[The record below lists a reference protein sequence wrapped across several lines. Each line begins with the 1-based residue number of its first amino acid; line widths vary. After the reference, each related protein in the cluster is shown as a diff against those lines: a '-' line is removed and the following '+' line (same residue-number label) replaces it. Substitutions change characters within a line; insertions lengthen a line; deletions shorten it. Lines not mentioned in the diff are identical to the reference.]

1 MEDKALLQILVD
13 MLAYYKHQARMLVW
27 VVVIVLAMHLA
38 TVIGFLYYESQFETT
53 ATATTTTTTQTVD
66 GKDNDIVNGDK
77 VTGNQYN
84 DKAQN
89 KGVVNNVS
97 DTNDN
102 DNNGDANQ
110 KEEK

>member
-27 VVVIVLAMHLA
+27 VVVVVLLMHLA
-38 TVIGFLYYESQFETT
+38 TIIGFLYYESQFETT
-53 ATATTTTTTQTVD
+53 STTTTTTQTVD
-66 GKDNDIVNGDK
+66 GKDNDIVNGD
-77 VTGNQYN
+77 QYN

-97 DTNDN
+97 DTNGNDN
-102 DNNGDANQ
+102 DGNAETK
-110 KEEK
+110 KE

>member
-13 MLAYYKHQARMLVW
+13 MLSYYKHQARMLVW
-27 VVVIVLAMHLA
+27 IVVIVLAMHLA

-53 ATATTTTTTQTVD
+53 ATTTTTTQTVD
-66 GKDNDIVNGDK
+66 GKDNDIVNGD
-77 VTGNQYN
+77 QYN

-97 DTNDN
+97 DTDNN
-102 DNNGDANQ
+102 DNNSNAKAEDQ
-110 KEEK
+110 KQ

>member
-13 MLAYYKHQARMLVW
+13 MLSYYKHQARMLVW
-27 VVVIVLAMHLA
+27 IVVIVLTMHLA

-66 GKDNDIVNGDK
+66 GKDNDIVNGD
-77 VTGNQYN
+77 QYN

-97 DTNDN
+97 DT
-102 DNNGDANQ
+102 DNNNGSEKA
-110 KEEK
+110 KEERQQ

>member
-13 MLAYYKHQARMLVW
+13 MLSYYKHQARMLVW
-27 VVVIVLAMHLA
+27 IVVIVLTMHLA

-66 GKDNDIVNGDK
+66 GKDNDIVNG
-77 VTGNQYN
+77 NQYN

>member
-27 VVVIVLAMHLA
+27 IVVIVLLMHLA
-38 TVIGFLYYESQFETT
+38 TIIGFLYYESQFETT

-66 GKDNDIVNGDK
+66 GKDNDIVNGD
-77 VTGNQYN
+77 QYN

-102 DNNGDANQ
+102 DNNGDANPNRRLY
-110 KEEK
+110 KV

>member
-38 TVIGFLYYESQFETT
+38 TVIGFLYYESQFETVS
-53 ATATTTTTTQTVD
+53 TTTTTQTVD

-77 VTGNQYN
+77 VTGDQYN

-97 DTNDN
+97 NTD
-102 DNNGDANQ
+102 DNNNSSEKA
-110 KEEK
+110 KEEKQQ

>member
-53 ATATTTTTTQTVD
+53 ATTTTTTQTVD
-66 GKDNDIVNGDK
+66 GEDNDIVNGD
-77 VTGNQYN
+77 QYN

-89 KGVVNNVS
+89 KGVINNVS
-97 DTNDN
+97 DSNDN
-102 DNNGDANQ
+102 DNHSDAN
-110 KEEK
+110 KEEKQ

>member
-27 VVVIVLAMHLA
+27 VVVIVLSMHLA

-53 ATATTTTTTQTVD
+53 ATTTTTTQTVD
-66 GKDNDIVNGDK
+66 GKDNGIVNGD
-77 VTGNQYN
+77 QYN

-97 DTNDN
+97 DTNHNN
-102 DNNGDANQ
+102 DDSNAK
-110 KEEK
+110 KEDEKQ

>member
-1 MEDKALLQILVD
+1 MLQILVD
-13 MLAYYKHQARMLVW
+13 MLSYYKHQARMLVW
-27 VVVIVLAMHLA
+27 IVVIVLTMHLA

-53 ATATTTTTTQTVD
+53 TTTTTTTQTVD

-77 VTGNQYN
+77 VNGNQYN

-97 DTNDN
+97 DTDNN
-102 DNNGDANQ
+102 DNNSNAKAEDQ
-110 KEEK
+110 KQ

>member
-38 TVIGFLYYESQFETT
+38 TVIGFLYYESQMETQT
-53 ATATTTTTTQTVD
+53 VSTTTTTTQTVD
-66 GKDNDIVNGDK
+66 GEENDIVNGD
-77 VTGNQYN
+77 QYN

-110 KEEK
+110 EEEK

>member
-27 VVVIVLAMHLA
+27 VVVIVLVMHLA

-53 ATATTTTTTQTVD
+53 ATTTTTTRTVD
-66 GKDNDIVNGDK
+66 GKDNDIVNGD
-77 VTGNQYN
+77 QYN

-97 DTNDN
+97 DTNHNN
-102 DNNGDANQ
+102 DDSNAK
-110 KEEK
+110 KEDEKQ